1 MRRCFLLLA
10 AFILGA
16 CGIKGSLE
24 MPVEPDS
31 PSLYERA
38 FGKETPKAVRNAPEQ
53 DEAPEGDTVG
63 ISGKSA
69 E

>member
-1 MRRCFLLLA
+1 MRCLFLLLA
-10 AFILGA
+10 ASLLGA

-24 MPVEPDS
+24 KPAGSPP

-38 FGKETPKAVRNAPEQ
+38 FGKDAPVTVVDAPEQ
-53 DEAPEGDTVG
+53 DDASLPENL
-63 ISGKSA
+63 A